1 MPYWEKADLE
11 ARLGAEKLR
20 QILDDDNDG
29 EADDAA
35 IEMLQADS
43 AAFVEGFLRPLYDLT
58 LIRDVRPHQVK
69 RLSLDHAVVQCAK
82 RNPEY
87 IRKDWKDLEQ
97 SLLNELELIRR
108 NIVRLNTDT
117 SPEPATVRR

>member
-1 MPYWEKADLE
+1 MPYWEKSDLE
-11 ARLGAEKLR
+11 ARLGAEPVR
-20 QILDDDNDG
+20 QVLDDDNDG

-35 IEMLQADS
+35 IAALQADS
-43 AAFVEGFLRPLYDLT
+43 DAFVEGFLRPLYDLNQVR
-58 LIRDVRPHQVK
+58 LARPHQVK

-82 RNPEY
+82 RNPQY

-108 NIVRLNTDT
+108 NIVRLNTEV

>member
-1 MPYWEKADLE
+1 MPYWIKSDLE
-11 ARLGAEKLR
+11 ARLGAEPVR
-20 QILDDDNDG
+20 QMLDDDNDG

-35 IEMLQADS
+35 IEALQADS
-43 AAFVEGFLRPLYDLT
+43 DAFVEGFLRPLYDLKA
-58 LIRDVRPHQVK
+58 VRLAQPHQVK

-82 RNPEY
+82 RNPQY
-87 IRKDWKDLEQ
+87 GRKDWKDLER

-108 NIVRLNTDT
+108 NIVRLNTEV